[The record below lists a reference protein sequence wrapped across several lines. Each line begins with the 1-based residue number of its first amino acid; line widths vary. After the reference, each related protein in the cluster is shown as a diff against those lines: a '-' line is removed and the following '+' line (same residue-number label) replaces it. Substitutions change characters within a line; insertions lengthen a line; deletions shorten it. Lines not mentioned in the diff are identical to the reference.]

1 MSLSA
6 IIKRIESE
14 RELNKML
21 EQRLQEQ
28 IEADLIYTEDKR
40 KVHNQILD
48 EERDRLIQRRA
59 DIAQE
64 FAERDA
70 ALARLIAD
78 DQKPKQ
84 VAQEAKPEPQEEE
97 AADAA

>member
-84 VAQEAKPEPQEEE
+84 VAQEAKPEPQGEE